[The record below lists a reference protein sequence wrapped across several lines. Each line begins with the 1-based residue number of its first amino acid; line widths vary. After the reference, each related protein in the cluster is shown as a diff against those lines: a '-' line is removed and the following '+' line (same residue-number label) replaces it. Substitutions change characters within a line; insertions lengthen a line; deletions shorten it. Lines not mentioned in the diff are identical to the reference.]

1 MIPKLSA
8 VITLDPWLT
17 FLAQW
22 LSPRQVTHVGANLLS
37 IDQSIL
43 NGVELLVIDADPAKI
58 DQVQRQLP
66 GRHFQFF
73 PHIVAERTGPI
84 VWYQASNSA
93 ESGLLAIDQL
103 QRYWQNIKTVEVQ
116 PKHAFALDDVYA
128 TLATQPCWLWV
139 DCFPALF
146 ILQGA
151 RNALAQANVVLS
163 RVDIAQAGAP
173 AECSLAAVQAFM
185 QTQGYV
191 LAGVQPE
198 RHPSIGSAIFFRNF
212 AQLVEEAQTALTAA
226 NLAKDAMEKHAEA
239 LAKQA
244 HDALGKIAK
253 LEEEHTRLLA
263 EHDAE
268 AHAKATVLAAK
279 NVEIESQQQLLQQE
293 LYRAEVQIELIKD
306 LLLREPGL

>member
-43 NGVELLVIDADPAKI
+43 NGVELLVIDADPAKK

-151 RNALAQANVVLS
+151 RNALAQANVVLARQAHLRS
-163 RVDIAQAGAP
+163 VPWQLYRHSCKLRVMFW
-173 AECSLAAVQAFM
+173 LACN
-185 QTQGYV
+185 
-191 LAGVQPE
+191 L
-198 RHPSIGSAIFFRNF
+198 SAIHPLALRYFFETLRN
-212 AQLVEEAQTALTAA
+212 
-226 NLAKDAMEKHAEA
+226 
-239 LAKQA
+239 
-244 HDALGKIAK
+244 
-253 LEEEHTRLLA
+253 
-263 EHDAE
+263 
-268 AHAKATVLAAK
+268 
-279 NVEIESQQQLLQQE
+279 
-293 LYRAEVQIELIKD
+293 
-306 LLLREPGL
+306 